1 MSHSRLNRDHF
12 PPSMLSVVRGRF
24 VFAAAILVLLAV
36 AAFFFGRQWIAAYD
50 EDHPVTFDC
59 VISNAKASAVSTHS
73 GRGVGSYTEQV
84 DLHTSNCGHLV
95 IRDGITSENS
105 AAVAS
110 TFERGKR
117 YRITLGE
124 ASLSL
129 RAPLSVL
136 GAVPEVRGWE
146 RG

>member
-1 MSHSRLNRDHF
+1 M
-12 PPSMLSVVRGRF
+12 
-24 VFAAAILVLLAV
+24 AAAVLVLLAV
-36 AAFFFGRQWIAAYD
+36 ATFFFVGRQSIEEYD
-50 EDHPVTFDC
+50 EDHRITFDC
-59 VISNAKASAVSTHS
+59 VISNAKASTVSTHS

-95 IRDGITSENS
+95 IRDGVTSENS

>member
-1 MSHSRLNRDHF
+1 M
-12 PPSMLSVVRGRF
+12 RGRL
-24 VFAAAILVLLAV
+24 VFTMAVLVLLAV
-36 AAFFFGRQWIAAYD
+36 VAFFFFGRQWIAAYD
-50 EDHPVTFDC
+50 EDHPVTLDC

-73 GRGVGSYTEQV
+73 GRGVGSYTDQV

-105 AAVAS
+105 DAVAS
-110 TFERGKR
+110 TFERGKT

-124 ASLSL
+124 ASLAL

>member
-1 MSHSRLNRDHF
+1 MA
-12 PPSMLSVVRGRF
+12 V
-24 VFAAAILVLLAV
+24 LVLLAV
-36 AAFFFGRQWIAAYD
+36 VAFFFFGRQWIAAYD
-50 EDHPVTFDC
+50 EDHPVTVDC
-59 VISNAKASAVSTHS
+59 VILNAKASAVSTHS

-110 TFERGKR
+110 TFETSKR

-129 RAPLSVL
+129 RALLSVL
-136 GAVPEVRGWE
+136 GTVPEVRGWE